1 MGAVERFAQ
10 GASRGLGTFPTP
22 AHAQGPKPDAASKE
36 RTETL
41 PPLKWLRYSSER
53 FRTLMRLLA
62 TRSERSE
69 AKRAAAIKA
78 AEEARAAEEAEDAEE
93 AKRATVAKAAEEAKR
108 AEETKAAEEAKRAK
122 KAKAA
127 EQAKRAKEAKAA
139 EEARRAADAKAAEG
153 ARRAA
158 EEARRAADAKAAEG
172 ARRAADA
179 KAAEGARAAEARR
192 ALDAEA
198 KRLAGAKPAKRVAP
212 CRNAGEKVAGGGWY
226 VVQVGDSLWS
236 ISRAHYGYGRA
247 YHRIHA
253 ANGRRIASP
262 SRIYPCQRL
271 YIPARL
277 GDGPLQDLRQ
287 ALAPFLRRRAGDGL
301 LGFVDE

>member
-10 GASRGLGTFPTP
+10 GASRGLGTFFPTP

-139 EEARRAADAKAAEG
+139 E
-153 ARRAA
+153 
-158 EEARRAADAKAAEG
+158 G

-287 ALAPFLRRRAGDGL
+287 VLAPFLRRRAGDGL